1 MIKSHLIC
9 PAISDIVEQLG
20 KATEF
25 TRENYI
31 ERLEQNKLFIEQ
43 ALDKYTKDNK
53 KWPFNPK
60 RK

>member
-9 PAISDIVEQLG
+9 PAIADIVEQLG
-20 KATEF
+20 RSNEF

-43 ALDKYTKDNK
+43 ALEKFTKDK
-53 KWPFNPK
+53 KTWFNPK